1 MIVVDQFLTALL
13 EEGQVLLG
21 EIRGSKDWSLY
32 GKRIGP
38 IPGSVVSNGGR
49 YIDVALCIDSNQ
61 EKVLG
66 MVSHKMSINFQAI
79 YLGQEAMENFVF
91 PDEIITK

>member
-66 MVSHKMSINFQAI
+66 MVSHKMSIVTIFSAKFYQKNQWSLI
-79 YLGQEAMENFVF
+79 LVHV
-91 PDEIITK
+91 